1 MRKSPEPEFADA
13 QLHRWA
19 RQVMANS
26 VDLRLVTAQIT
37 GRNNYADVK
46 MGTELEKQCRLM
58 ERRAR
63 SEDRRAR
70 QREGSL

>member
-1 MRKSPEPEFADA
+1 
-13 QLHRWA
+13 
-19 RQVMANS
+19 
-26 VDLRLVTAQIT
+26 VTAQIT

-63 SEDRRAR
+63 SEDRRTR
-70 QREGSL
+70 QRQGSL